1 MKIKKWKA
9 AFLVCILALLFVPR
23 EAYAKE
29 TPTIIYNGQKKTF
42 DLKNISEND
51 LFKELKGLM
60 PGDSVEQQII
70 IQTKDLTKETS
81 LFLEADCKDEQE
93 LLKDM
98 QFSVKQDGREISQSA
113 VSFNQI
119 RLGQF
124 KGNSTVK
131 VTVTLEVPVTVGN
144 EIAEKEYNT
153 EWTVI
158 AQEDGKDINS
168 KPIKTGDDFPIA
180 MSMGILVLCAA
191 TIVYVLKRK
200 NHHNP

>member
-1 MKIKKWKA
+1 M
-9 AFLVCILALLFVPR
+9 
-23 EAYAKE
+23 
-29 TPTIIYNGQKKTF
+29 
-42 DLKNISEND
+42 
-51 LFKELKGLM
+51 FKELKGLM

>member
-1 MKIKKWKA
+1 
-9 AFLVCILALLFVPR
+9 
-23 EAYAKE
+23 
-29 TPTIIYNGQKKTF
+29 
-42 DLKNISEND
+42 
-51 LFKELKGLM
+51 
-60 PGDSVEQQII
+60 
-70 IQTKDLTKETS
+70 
-81 LFLEADCKDEQE
+81 
-93 LLKDM
+93 M

-124 KGNSTVK
+124 KDNSTVK

>member
-1 MKIKKWKA
+1 M
-9 AFLVCILALLFVPR
+9 
-23 EAYAKE
+23 
-29 TPTIIYNGQKKTF
+29 
-42 DLKNISEND
+42 
-51 LFKELKGLM
+51 
-60 PGDSVEQQII
+60 
-70 IQTKDLTKETS
+70 
-81 LFLEADCKDEQE
+81 
-93 LLKDM
+93 
-98 QFSVKQDGREISQSA
+98 
-113 VSFNQI
+113 
-119 RLGQF
+119 
-124 KGNSTVK
+124 
-131 VTVTLEVPVTVGN
+131 TVTLEVPVTVGN